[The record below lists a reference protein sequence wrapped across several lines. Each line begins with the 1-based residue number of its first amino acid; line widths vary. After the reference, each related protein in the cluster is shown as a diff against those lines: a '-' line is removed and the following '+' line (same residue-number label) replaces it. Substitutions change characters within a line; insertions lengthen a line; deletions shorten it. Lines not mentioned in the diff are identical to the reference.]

1 MIEND
6 KLLTKDDTPPWQRP
20 AQALPCEASHE
31 YPSFMRKLIFLV
43 LVILF
48 AGYAGW
54 AERRPV
60 GHYLSDLRSEVSLN
74 QGQPSE
80 RGNLL
85 GVQPEL
91 FTQDYQSVERLHLK
105 FRAYL
110 AKARDEGLI
119 NPRTVVVFPEHIGTW
134 LVAAGE
140 KPEVY
145 QTEHIAEAM
154 EWMAASNPLKLA
166 RGWLGAK
173 GEDRMADALFRM
185 KAVDM
190 AHDYQTLFGSLA
202 KEFGVTIVA
211 GSIVLPNPRIVEG
224 QIRTGNG
231 RLYNVSQV
239 FGSDGLPLGK
249 PQRKLFPIDDEKGF
263 TGSGDADDLQVLQ
276 TPAGRLGV
284 LVCADSWYPTSYAA
298 LAANKPD
305 IIAVPA
311 FLTGNG
317 SWSKPWKGYNGGAT
331 PSDVTLKPGALS
343 EGEAWERL
351 ALAGRLGESGAHA
364 GITVFFRGHLWD
376 LGSDGRSL
384 VINGN
389 GHTLASD
396 GPGAR
401 LINLWL

>member
-6 KLLTKDDTPPWQRP
+6 KLLTKDDTPSWQYP
-20 AQALPCEASHE
+20 AQPLPCGAPHE

-60 GHYLSDLRSEVSLN
+60 GHYLSDLRSQVVIN

-91 FTQDYQSVERLHLK
+91 FTQDYQSAERLRLK

-145 QTEHIAEAM
+145 QTEHLTEAM

-190 AHDYQTLFGSLA
+190 AHDYQTLFGGLA

-263 TGSGDADDLQVLQ
+263 TRGGDPEDLKVLR

-284 LVCADSWYPTSYAA
+284 LVCADSWFPASYEA
-298 LAANKPD
+298 LATNKPD
-305 IIAVPA
+305 IVAVPA

-317 SWSKPWKGYNGGAT
+317 NWSKPWKGYNGAPT
-331 PSDVTLKPGALS
+331 PSDVTLKPGELT
-343 EGEAWERL
+343 EGQAWERL

-364 GITVFFRGHLWD
+364 GITVFMRGHLWD

-384 VINGN
+384 VVSGDS
-389 GHTLASD
+389 HTLAPD

>member
-1 MIEND
+1 
-6 KLLTKDDTPPWQRP
+6 
-20 AQALPCEASHE
+20 
-31 YPSFMRKLIFLV
+31 MRKLIFLI

-60 GHYLSDLRSEVSLN
+60 GHYLSDLRSQVALN
-74 QGQPSE
+74 QGEPSE

-85 GVQPEL
+85 GIQPEL
-91 FTQDYQSVERLHLK
+91 FTQDYQNVERLRLK
-105 FRAYL
+105 FHAYL
-110 AKARDEGLI
+110 EKARSEGLI
-119 NPRTVVVFPEHIGTW
+119 NARTVVVFPEHVGTW

-145 QTEHIAEAM
+145 QTEHLHEAM

-166 RGWLGAK
+166 RGWIGAK
-173 GEDRMADALFRM
+173 SEDRMTDALFRM

-190 AHDYQTLFGSLA
+190 AHDYQALFGGLA
-202 KEFGVTIVA
+202 REFGVTIVA
-211 GSIVLPNPRIVEG
+211 GSIVLPNPKVVDG
-224 QIRTGNG
+224 QILTGNG
-231 RLYNVSQV
+231 RLYNITQV

-249 PQRKLFPIDDEKGF
+249 PQRKLYPIDDEKGF
-263 TGSGDADDLQVLQ
+263 TRGGDADDLQVLQ

-284 LVCADSWYPTSYAA
+284 LICADSWYPTSYAA
-298 LAANKPD
+298 LANGKPD
-305 IIAVPA
+305 IVVVPA

-317 SWSKPWKGYNGGAT
+317 SWKQPWKGYNGAAT
-331 PSDVTLKPGALS
+331 PADVQLKPGELS

-351 ALAGRLGESGAHA
+351 ALAGRISESGAHA
-364 GITVFFRGHLWD
+364 GLTVFLRGHLWD

-384 VINGN
+384 IVNGS
-389 GHTLASD
+389 GHTLAAD
-396 GPGAR
+396 GPGAQ

>member
-1 MIEND
+1 
-6 KLLTKDDTPPWQRP
+6 
-20 AQALPCEASHE
+20 
-31 YPSFMRKLIFLV
+31 MRKLIFLV

-91 FTQDYQSVERLHLK
+91 FTQDYQSVERLRLK
-105 FRAYL
+105 FHAYL

-145 QTEHIAEAM
+145 QTEHLAEAM

-263 TGSGDADDLQVLQ
+263 TRGGDADDLQVLQ

-284 LVCADSWYPTSYAA
+284 LVCADSWYPASYSA

-331 PSDVTLKPGALS
+331 PNDVTLKPGELS

-351 ALAGRLGESGAHA
+351 ALAGRLGESGARA

-384 VINGN
+384 VVNGN
-389 GHTLASD
+389 SHTLAPD
-396 GPGAR
+396 GSGAR

>member
-284 LVCADSWYPTSYAA
+284 LACADSWYPTSYAA

-389 GHTLASD
+389 GHTLAPD